1 MPFLAV
7 APVLVPVVPV
17 VTPVAPVPVVAPV
30 LARRRLSG
38 AGY

>member
-7 APVLVPVVPV
+7 MPLVLAVA
-17 VTPVAPVPVVAPV
+17 VAPAVAPV